1 MIEKDGGLKM
11 ITNTLL
17 LKLKDR
23 NKENI
28 AKARDVLL
36 GMQGRIEVLRDL
48 KVAADI
54 RHGPSSYD
62 LMLIVKFDSMEDL
75 NVYLTNPVHVGVG
88 KYIAGVVDTSASV
101 CYES

>member
-1 MIEKDGGLKM
+1 M

-28 AKARDVLL
+28 SKTMDVLL
-36 GMQGRIEVLRDL
+36 SMQGKIEVLRDL

-75 NVYLTNPVHVGVG
+75 NAYLTHPAHLAVG
-88 KYIAGVVDTSASV
+88 KYIAGVVDASAAV
-101 CYES
+101 CYKND